1 MSGKTS
7 AEVVDPP
14 VRRRKNLRSEQSIRK
29 VLDATVQELTEV
41 PYSDLTVRSVAARAG
56 VSPTT
61 AYTYFPSKEAL
72 VAEVYLRL
80 LLDAP
85 TFTDVNDSAA
95 TRVKAQ
101 LRSLLLLMAD
111 RPYLAD
117 ACTIAIIADDPAVAA
132 VRMKIAGEVGRRI
145 NASLGPGHPPV
156 IAATLHMVFSGALLH
171 ARSTPGGYG
180 AMTGA
185 LDEAVD
191 LVLTQSGEK
200 L

>member
-1 MSGKTS
+1 M
-7 AEVVDPP
+7 
-14 VRRRKNLRSEQSIRK
+14 RRRKNLRSEQSIRK
-29 VLDATVQELTEV
+29 VLDATVEELTEV
-41 PYSDLTVRSVAARAG
+41 PYSDLTVRAVAARAG

-85 TFTDVNDSAA
+85 TFTDVNDTAA

-117 ACTIAIIADDPAVAA
+117 ACTIAIIADDAAVEA
-132 VRMKIAGEVGRRI
+132 VRMKIAGEISRRI
-145 NASLGPGHPPV
+145 NASLGPGHPGV
-156 IAATLHMVFSGALLH
+156 IAPTLHMIFSGALLH

-185 LDEAVD
+185 LDDAVA
-191 LVLTQSGEK
+191 LVLAADDVNAPVTGTP
-200 L
+200 

>member
-1 MSGKTS
+1 MSGNVA
-7 AEVVDPP
+7 AEAAVPP

-29 VLDATVQELTEV
+29 VLDATVDELTQI
-41 PYSDLTVRSVAARAG
+41 PYSDLTVRGVAARAG

-80 LLDAP
+80 LRDAP
-85 TFTDVNDSAA
+85 TFTDVNDTAA
-95 TRVKAQ
+95 TRVKAL

-117 ACTIAIIADDPAVAA
+117 ACTIAIIADDAA
-132 VRMKIAGEVGRRI
+132 VEAVRLKIAGEIGRRI
-145 NASLGPGHPPV
+145 SASLGPGYPPA

-180 AMTGA
+180 AMAGA
-185 LDEAVD
+185 LDDAVD
-191 LVLTQSGEK
+191 LVLTPAGDK
-200 L
+200 H